1 MALTALHC
9 TPFDYLSPGIKK
21 KKNIKEEE
29 EEEAVLSVLLSNIK
43 MTSTAP
49 EESCKIF
56 LKKLGKLYSHHNSL

>member
-21 KKNIKEEE
+21 NIKE